1 MNPWLNN
8 LINRAKYSRDK
19 NFRNHLYIFLIC
31 CGISLFIWFLIKMS
45 DDYVGE
51 IRIPLK
57 YTSIPADKLLTEAD
71 DEISIRLHATG
82 GDLFSA
88 KFLSGRGTLDINLSR
103 MDLKKDRYFD
113 NYYILSSQ
121 LRNQLSQRFD
131 FAFTGFSISPDT
143 LFLDFEE
150 IISKSIPVI
159 HDLEIIC
166 EPQYQIYD
174 SVKIIP
180 SSIMVS
186 GPASVI
192 DTLSSIS
199 TVGKTLQNLNK
210 TIEIRLP
217 LVLPFNDSKVKFSKT
232 EVNAIIN
239 IEAFTESSI
248 SLGVNSLSDDSGIS
262 IQTFPEEVQLTYRVA
277 IKDYQRVIPEMF
289 TLSVTYDPEKDK
301 GKNFL
306 KVHIE
311 QKPDFV
317 RVSRIHPEKVEFI
330 IRK

>member
-1 MNPWLNN
+1 MNPRLNN
-8 LINRAKYSRDK
+8 LINRAKHSRDK

-51 IRIPLK
+51 IHIPLK
-57 YTSIPADKLLTEAD
+57 YTNSPADKLLTKAD
-71 DEISIRLHATG
+71 NEISIRLHATG

-88 KFLSGRGTLDINLSR
+88 KFLSGRKTLDVNLSR
-103 MDLKKDRYFD
+103 LDVKKNRYFD

-150 IISKSIPVI
+150 IISKSLPVI
-159 HDLEIIC
+159 HELEIIC
-166 EPQYQIYD
+166 KPQYQIYD
-174 SVKIIP
+174 SVKLMP

-186 GPASVI
+186 GPASII

-199 TVGKTLQNLNK
+199 TVSKTLQSLDK
-210 TIEIRLP
+210 TTEIRLP
-217 LVLPFNDSKVKFSKT
+217 LVLPFNDSKVKFSET
-232 EVNAIIN
+232 EVNVIIN

-248 SLGVNSLSDDSGIS
+248 NLNVNSLSDDSGIN
-262 IQTFPEEVQLTYRVA
+262 IQTFPEVVQLTYQVA
-277 IKDYQRVIPEMF
+277 IKDYQRVKPEMF
-289 TLSVTYDPEKDK
+289 ALSVTYDPEKDK

-311 QKPDFV
+311 QQPDFI
-317 RVSRIHPEKVEFI
+317 RISRIHPDKVEFI